1 MAVHSRTKSL
11 ENNIKPLKNNSN
23 LSDTPEID
31 IVVKETY
38 KFNIGQLL
46 FILAAIAAI
55 VFFAVFL
62 AKRNR

>member
-1 MAVHSRTKSL
+1 MAVHSRVKSL

-23 LSDTPEID
+23 LSDAPEID

-46 FILAAIAAI
+46 LILAAIAAI

-62 AKRNR
+62 AKRNK